1 MKILIIEDEYKLAD
15 AISEILKKEKFTTK
29 IITNGEEE
37 ENDALTN
44 IYDLILLDVMLPNK
58 NGFEILNNIRKEKID
73 TPVIILTANVKKVQ
87 KHLQKTWKIEK
98 RTFIRLKSLITKV
111 LLFNAFK
118 KLEKNNTKFYIT
130 AFSF

>member
-1 MKILIIEDEYKLAD
+1 MAFFRVVPNLTIMAPANFKELEDMLEFAVNLGKPVIIRYPRG
-15 AISEILKKEKFTTK
+15 
-29 IITNGEEE
+29 GEE
-37 ENDALTN
+37 NS
-44 IYDLILLDVMLPNK
+44 
-58 NGFEILNNIRKEKID
+58 NIRKEKID

>member
-15 AISEILKKEKFTTK
+15 AISEILKKEK
-29 IITNGEEE
+29 
-37 ENDALTN
+37 
-44 IYDLILLDVMLPNK
+44 
-58 NGFEILNNIRKEKID
+58 ID

-87 KHLQKTWKIEK
+87 KHLPKTWKIEK

>member
-29 IITNGEEE
+29 IITNGEEG
-37 ENDALTN
+37 ENEPLTN